1 MIIIVRLA
9 TLFRADSDY
18 CNSDQQ
24 PPPPLQKNKIS
35 HQIYTNLVG
44 DLFWSQKGEFSP
56 KDEEFASV
64 LATMIIAWRSSQSAH
79 QGRAQG
85 GGPVARATVP
95 LPSSAEVPLSPT
107 HPTITP
113 AQSGLSQLH

>member
-1 MIIIVRLA
+1 
-9 TLFRADSDY
+9 
-18 CNSDQQ
+18 
-24 PPPPLQKNKIS
+24 
-35 HQIYTNLVG
+35 
-44 DLFWSQKGEFSP
+44 
-56 KDEEFASV
+56 
-64 LATMIIAWRSSQSAH
+64 MIIAWRSSQSFH

-107 HPTITP
+107 HTTITP